1 VSRDPSDNRE
11 HLPPWLRGVP
21 LPPRPA
27 DAGPPDS
34 APAPSDA
41 PEPLPAWLR
50 DMGDE
55 ADAPTPSGE
64 TLPAWLRD
72 TPEPAAPAEQ
82 PTSGEPLPDWLR
94 DLGGETG
101 DTGAGEPQ
109 AAQEPEAAAEPDV
122 PPWLRDLASETPT
135 PSEPAEEAVPDW
147 LRASAETPT
156 PSEPA
161 EEAVPD
167 WLRASAETPTPSEPA
182 EEAVPDWLR
191 ASAETPTPSEP
202 AEEAVPDWLR
212 ETAQPEPEPDALAED
227 VPDIKP
233 FTLDDLEEGPGETS
247 ETPAPPQQEPAQDV
261 PAWLAGIGD
270 SAEDSAP
277 AWLGAVQP
285 DEPAPSAAD
294 LGDVPEWLRDIGS
307 GAEERAP
314 EETQAADQQAADA
327 DVPAWLR
334 EPAPAEEQEPAA
346 PDIPAWLRDT
356 DSGAGETQ
364 AADADVP
371 AWLRESTP
379 AEDQGPGA
387 PDIPDW
393 LRGADS
399 GADETQAADADVPAW
414 LREPAPAEEQEPAAS
429 DIPAWLRDAIPAE
442 DQGLAAPAAAEPQ
455 NGEDLP
461 DWLRDVDSSAAQPPE
476 VAAPDDLPDWLRADI
491 PAFTGQGEGQRE
503 PATAGPAEQG
513 AGTADDTLPPW
524 LRDES
529 GEPLPTAAPP
539 GEAGLPE
546 WLRGASAEAPTA
558 SQDTSGGAAEPPD
571 LSWLTEEEQAPADEE
586 TSGLLGG
593 AELPDWLK
601 AETEPEPET
610 PTVDTRSVEWLTRLG
625 VQEDEAVAT
634 RAPAAPLLAPPQAPM
649 RTPAQIEAAAL
660 LQRLA
665 AEPYP
670 AEDQAPAPAK
680 VPLWR
685 RLGLERALYLL
696 LLIALIAGLA
706 MPELSASLAAPP
718 SAAGASD
725 IFERIDALT
734 ERDVVLVGYEWDARR
749 ISELRPLE
757 DAVLGHLIEKR
768 VKLVLVS
775 TDPQGTLLL
784 FDLRDKL
791 TAAQYRQNGEGY
803 LLLGFKPGGELALRT
818 MAQDLT
824 ATLRSDFLGNDA
836 TVSALALGLD
846 TGVPLNSLRDFAMTL
861 VLADD
866 AADVQ
871 AWMEQVRPVTDA
883 TADEP
888 AQPMAFLLPAEAE
901 PIVQPYMVQPDV
913 FHLSGAN
920 GALAYQALRGDDAA
934 GGDLIAA
941 AGRQRFAA
949 LALAALLTLGALAG
963 LISRIASRRSAP

>member
-1 VSRDPSDNRE
+1 MSRDPSDNRE